1 MLQLHDLTK
10 CLVFTPLLSTRFSS
24 LLRAATVS
32 RVILIMPLFAFC
44 SLTSSA
50 PELVMILSNAHP
62 EPIRLVSSAGP
73 PGHNTTAGLGSLLL
87 LYSTSHSGQGIFSKK
102 YTFSSWRDQPTR
114 QRHFPEFRPIIAFSW
129 LLRTPFDI
137 NKHALEEFLPGCE
150 NVGVHKSWVNSGLT
164 PASPA
169 GGAVMD
175 LVAVLL
181 LYFSILHQ
189 L

>member
-1 MLQLHDLTK
+1 MSSFYSAFVNT
-10 CLVFTPLLSTRFSS
+10 LLFFAPRSNSVQSNTHHAPFCILPANLISPR
-24 LLRAATVS
+24 VS
-32 RVILIMPLFAFC
+32 YDIEQC
-44 SLTSSA
+44 S
-50 PELVMILSNAHP
+50 PGAHP
-62 EPIRLVSSAGP
+62 PGVQCWS

-114 QRHFPEFRPIIAFSW
+114 QRYFPKFCAQIAFSR
-129 LLRTPFDI
+129 LKDSFGHIQTCTI
-137 NKHALEEFLPGCE
+137 ALEELLPGCE

>member
-1 MLQLHDLTK
+1 MSSFYSAFVNT
-10 CLVFTPLLSTRFSS
+10 LLFFAPRSNSVQSNTHHAPFCIFPANLIS
-24 LLRAATVS
+24 LPS
-32 RVILIMPLFAFC
+32 YDIEQC
-44 SLTSSA
+44 S
-50 PELVMILSNAHP
+50 PGAHP
-62 EPIRLVSSAGP
+62 PGVQCWS

-114 QRHFPEFRPIIAFSW
+114 QRHFLEFCPIIAFSR
-129 LLRTPFDI
+129 LLRTPLDI

>member
-44 SLTSSA
+44 PLTSSHQ
-50 PELVMILSNAHP
+50 PPSYDIEQCSPGAHP
-62 EPIRLVSSAGP
+62 PGVQCWS